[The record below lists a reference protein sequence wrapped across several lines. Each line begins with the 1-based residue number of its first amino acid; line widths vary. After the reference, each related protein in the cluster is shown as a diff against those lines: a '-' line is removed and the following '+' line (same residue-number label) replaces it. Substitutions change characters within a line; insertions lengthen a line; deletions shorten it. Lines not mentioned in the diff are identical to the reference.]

1 MKKYL
6 LLVFLCG
13 FWISRAQSAYTQT
26 TASTEV
32 PLVTLLNELSD
43 KHDIRF
49 SYNVRLI
56 RGLRITRP
64 MADLSLTG
72 SLAYISDLIP
82 IRFDLA
88 NEGNYAI
95 IPIRSRLNFQ
105 VSDAADDTPIALVYV
120 TINGTKQRYLI
131 PNNGT
136 YFLDNSFPSDSLEI
150 TTSFY
155 TPVRTT
161 AADITRQNGRVL
173 LSQDT
178 VNLGE
183 VTILSYLTSGVNSF
197 LGDHHVEINM
207 KDLGLIAGETDGDIL
222 QVLQA
227 IPGIRSPNGKPGSL
241 NFRGS
246 PFGLNLTLFD
256 DIPIYHNGH
265 FFGTFSPY
273 NPGVVRNIEVYR
285 GNLPSKWGGRVGGL
299 INVKTS
305 NEVPEK
311 VKTGVIANTVI
322 GGLEF
327 EAPITRRLGLILS
340 ARANYPIDRFSPKL
354 DAYADFNFQ
363 GSAISSRQVDGNNTF
378 FDQLKIRFSDIS
390 GKLIYD
396 VSNQHKLTFSYLNIQ
411 NSLVYDLNSQGGNR
425 NQREDNIL
433 DNTGF
438 TFNWTSKWSDQVSTR
453 LAFTNSSYNIF
464 EDRVDLDRGN
474 RKDNSVEN
482 IIKDNR
488 FKALVEWQANE
499 NATWNFGYN
508 YADQKATFEESENGN
523 IGVLEKKNNEAETH
537 SLFANLEQELG
548 ARLILN
554 AGLRTDFYSVNQN
567 SFIDP
572 RLSLTYLVSKS
583 FFVKGAASRAH
594 QYISQ
599 QFGNDFADFKVGT
612 QFWTLAE
619 RDDQIVEGLQF
630 MAGAL
635 YDKGDWLLDLELYAN
650 DIENISRPGII
661 DDQDPEP
668 DQRGDLQTLG
678 ADLLI
683 KKRWKRFETWFS
695 YTLGQTEDSFRRT
708 TQFSYYDQRHALN
721 IKWLYSRKKWNFALS
736 WGMMT
741 GLPVYL
747 PSRDQILDGNSL
759 DVPYE
764 DRFPVQHQMD
774 LSTTYRFSPAGAAW
788 KGIIGFSVLN
798 LYDRENIINIFQ
810 SNVRSNDFLRQGIR
824 FAPNLQ
830 VKIIF

>member
-1 MKKYL
+1 MKKCL

-13 FWISRAQSAYTQT
+13 FWMSRSQSIEAQTISN
-26 TASTEV
+26 EI
-32 PLVTLLNELSD
+32 PLVTLLDQLSER
-43 KHDIRF
+43 HDIRF

-56 RGLRITRP
+56 TGLQIAP
-64 MADLSLTG
+64 PLADLSLAG
-72 SLAYISDLIP
+72 SLAHISNLIP
-82 IRFDLA
+82 VRFDLA

-95 IPIRSRLNFQ
+95 VPIRSVLSFQ
-105 VSDAADDTPIALVYV
+105 VKDAADNTPIELVYV

-131 PNNGT
+131 PNNGY
-136 YFLDNSFPSDSLEI
+136 YFLGDSFPSDSLEI

-155 TPVRTT
+155 TPIRTT
-161 AADITRQNGRVL
+161 AANVIRQKGQVL
-173 LSQDT
+173 LNQDT

-273 NPGVVRNIEVYR
+273 NPGVVQSIEVYR
-285 GNLPSKWGGRVGGL
+285 GNLPAKWGGRVGGL

-305 NEVPEK
+305 DNVPERM
-311 VKTGVIANTVI
+311 KTGIIANTVI

-327 EAPITRRLGLILS
+327 EAPITRKLGIILS
-340 ARANYPIDRFSPKL
+340 ARANYPINGFSPKL

-363 GSAISSRQVDGNNTF
+363 GSAISSKQVDGSTAF

-396 VSNQHKLTFSYLNIQ
+396 VSNQHKLTLSYLNIQ
-411 NSLVYDLNSQGGNR
+411 NSLVYDLNSMGGNR
-425 NQREDNIL
+425 NLTEDNSL

-438 TFNWTSKWSDQVSTR
+438 TLKWSGSWSDNLSTR

-474 RKDNSVEN
+474 RNDNSVEN

-488 FKALVEWQANE
+488 FKAFVEWQASP

-508 YADQKATFEESENGN
+508 YTDQKATFEESQNGN
-523 IGVLEKKNNEAETH
+523 EGSLGKMNNATETH
-537 SLFANLEQELG
+537 SFFANLEQELG
-548 ARLILN
+548 SRLILN
-554 AGLRTDFYSVNQN
+554 AGLRTDFYSADQN
-567 SFIDP
+567 RFIDP
-572 RLSLTYLVSKS
+572 RLSLTYIVSKS
-583 FFVKGAASRAH
+583 FFIKGAASRAH
-594 QYISQ
+594 QYIRQ
-599 QFGNDFADFKVGT
+599 QFGNDFADFQIGT
-612 QFWTLAE
+612 QFWSLAE
-619 RDDQIVEGLQF
+619 RDNQIVEGIQF

-668 DQRGDLQTLG
+668 DQIGDLKTLG

-683 KKRWKRFETWFS
+683 KKRWNKFETWFS
-695 YTLGQTEDSFRRT
+695 YTLGQTEDQFRRN

-741 GLPVYL
+741 GLPVYI
-747 PSRDQILDGNSL
+747 PSSDAILDGNSL

-774 LSTTYRFSPAGAAW
+774 LSTTFRFSPVGAAW
-788 KGIIGFSVLN
+788 KGVIGFSVLN
-798 LYDRENIINIFQ
+798 LYNQENIINIFQ
-810 SNVRSNDFLRQGIR
+810 SNVRSNDFLRKGIR

-830 VKIIF
+830 VKITF

>member
-1 MKKYL
+1 MKKCL

-13 FWISRAQSAYTQT
+13 FWMSQAHSFYAQTPSGTD
-26 TASTEV
+26 V
-32 PLVTLLNELSD
+32 PLITLLNQLSN
-43 KHDIRF
+43 KYDIKF
-49 SYNVRLI
+49 SYNASLI
-56 RGLRITRP
+56 RGLQIARP
-64 MADLSLTG
+64 NDGSSLQNA
-72 SLAYISDLIP
+72 LDYISQRIP
-82 IRFDLA
+82 VRFNLA

-95 IPIRSRLNFQ
+95 IPIRSALNFQ
-105 VSDAADDTPIALVYV
+105 VLDAADNTPVELVYV

-131 PNNGT
+131 PSNGT
-136 YFLDNSFPSDSLEI
+136 YFLDDSFPSDSLEI

-161 AADITRQNGRVL
+161 AANIVRQNGLVHL
-173 LSQDT
+173 NQDT

-305 NEVPEK
+305 DKVPEK
-311 VKTGVIANTVI
+311 VKTGLIANTVM

-327 EAPITRRLGLILS
+327 EAPITPKLGLIFS
-340 ARANYPIDRFSPKL
+340 ARANYPVDGFSPKL
-354 DAYADFNFQ
+354 QAYADFNFQ

-396 VSNQHKLTFSYLNIQ
+396 VNDQHKLTLSYLNIQ

-425 NQREDNIL
+425 NQRENNSL

-438 TFNWTSKWSDQVSTR
+438 TLKWSGRWTEAFSSR
-453 LAFTNSSYNIF
+453 FAFTNSSYNILD
-464 EDRVDLDRGN
+464 DRSDNDPGN
-474 RKDNSVEN
+474 PRDNTTEN

-488 FKALVEWQANE
+488 FKALFKWQSTSA
-499 NATWNFGYN
+499 ATWSFGYN
-508 YADQKATFEESENGN
+508 YAHQMALFEESETGN
-523 IGVLEKKNNEAETH
+523 NASLEKKNNETETH
-537 SLFANLEQELG
+537 SLFANLEQEIG
-548 ARLILN
+548 SRLILN
-554 AGLRTDFYSVNQN
+554 AGLRTDFYSANQN
-567 SFIDP
+567 QFIDP
-572 RLSLTYLVSKS
+572 RVSFTYLASKS

-599 QFGNDFADFKVGT
+599 QFGNDFADFKIGT
-612 QFWTLAE
+612 QFWSLAE
-619 RDDQIVEGLQF
+619 RNDQIVEGLQF

-635 YDKGDWLLDLELYAN
+635 YDKGNWLVDLELYAN
-650 DIENISRPGII
+650 DIENISRPGNI
-661 DDQDPEP
+661 DDGNPEP
-668 DQRGDLQTLG
+668 DQSGVLKTLG

-683 KKRWKRFETWFS
+683 KKRWNRFETWFS
-695 YTLGQTEDSFRRT
+695 YTLGQTEDRFRRIT
-708 TQFSYYDQRHALN
+708 RFSYYDQRHALN
-721 IKWLYSRKKWNFALS
+721 IKWLYSQKRWNFALS
-736 WGMMT
+736 WGLMT
-741 GLPVYL
+741 GLPVVI
-747 PSRDQILDGNSL
+747 PSRENILGGNSL

-764 DRFPVQHQMD
+764 DRFPAQHQMD
-774 LSTTYRFSPAGAAW
+774 LSTTYRFSPADANW
-788 KGIIGFSVLN
+788 KGVIGFSVLN
-798 LYDRENIINIFQ
+798 LYNQENIINIFQ
-810 SNVRSNDFLRQGIR
+810 SNVRPNDFLRKGIR

>member
-1 MKKYL
+1 MKKCL
-6 LLVFLCG
+6 LWVLLSGLLVTG
-13 FWISRAQSAYTQT
+13 QRSVSAQSTSA
-26 TASTEV
+26 EV
-32 PLVTLLNELSD
+32 PLTTLLTDLSE
-43 KHDIRF
+43 KHNVRF

-56 RGLRITRP
+56 KGLQIIPPLT
-64 MADLSLTG
+64 DLSLSG

-95 IPIRSRLNFQ
+95 VPIRSTLSFQ
-105 VSDAADDTPIALVYV
+105 VNDAIDNTPIELIYV

-131 PNNGT
+131 PNNGS
-136 YFLDNSFPSDSLEI
+136 YLLDDSFPSDSLEI

-161 AADITRQNGRVL
+161 AANIIKKNGKVF

-305 NEVPEK
+305 NEVPDK
-311 VKTGVIANTVI
+311 VKTGIMANTVM

-327 EAPITRRLGLILS
+327 EAPITPRLGLILS
-340 ARANYPIDRFSPKL
+340 ARANYPINSFSPKL

-363 GSAISSRQVDGNNTF
+363 GSAISSRQVDGNNAF

-396 VSNQHKLTFSYLNIQ
+396 VNDQHKLTLSYLNIQ

-425 NQREDNIL
+425 NRTEDNRL
-433 DNTGF
+433 DNSGF
-438 TFNWTSKWSDQVSTR
+438 TLNWSGRWSDKLSTR

-464 EDRVDLDRGN
+464 EDRVDLDGGN
-474 RKDNSVEN
+474 RNDQTTEN
-482 IIKDNR
+482 IITDNR
-488 FKALVEWQANE
+488 FKVLVNWRPTERT
-499 NATWNFGYN
+499 TWNAGYN
-508 YADQKATFEESENGN
+508 YADQKAIFDESQNGN
-523 IGVLEKKNNEAETH
+523 ISPLEKKNNETETH
-537 SLFANLEQELG
+537 SFFVNLEQEIG
-548 ARLILN
+548 SRLILN

-567 SFIDP
+567 QFIDP
-572 RLSLTYLVSKS
+572 RLSMTYLVSKS
-583 FFVKGAASRAH
+583 FFLKGAASRTH
-594 QYISQ
+594 QYMQ
-599 QFGNDFADFKVGT
+599 QKYGNDFADFKIGT
-612 QFWTLAE
+612 QFWSLAE
-619 RDDQIVEGLQF
+619 RNDQIAEGLQF

-635 YDKGDWLLDLELYAN
+635 YDKGDWLVDLELYAN
-650 DIENISRPGII
+650 DIENISRPGLI
-661 DDQDPEP
+661 DGQNPLP
-668 DQRGDLQTLG
+668 DQSGDLNTLG
-678 ADLLI
+678 ADLLV
-683 KKRWKRFETWFS
+683 KKRWNRFETWFS
-695 YTLGQTEDSFRRT
+695 YTLGQTEDRFRSN

-721 IKWLYSRKKWNFALS
+721 IKWLYSRKRWNFALS
-736 WGMMT
+736 WGLMT
-741 GLPVYL
+741 GLPVNI
-747 PSRDQILDGNSL
+747 PSSEEIIGGDSL

-764 DRFPVQHQMD
+764 DRFPAQHQMD

-788 KGIIGFSVLN
+788 KGVIGFSVLN

-810 SNVRSNDFLRQGIR
+810 SNVRVNDFLRQGIR

>member
-1 MKKYL
+1 MKKCL
-6 LLVFLCG
+6 LLVLLCG
-13 FWISRAQSAYTQT
+13 LWITILQPAAAQTGR
-26 TASTEV
+26 TEV
-32 PLVTLLNELSD
+32 ALTTLLDELSE

-56 RGLRITRP
+56 RGLRLPRP
-64 MADLSLTG
+64 LADLSLTS
-72 SLAYISDLIP
+72 SLAHISERIP

-95 IPIRSRLNFQ
+95 VPIRSMLSFQ
-105 VSDAADDTPIALVYV
+105 VNDATDNTPIELIYV

-131 PNNGT
+131 PNNGS
-136 YFLDNSFPSDSLEI
+136 YFLDDSFPSDSLEI

-155 TPVRTT
+155 TPVKTT
-161 AADITRQNGRVL
+161 AADILKKNGKVF

-305 NEVPEK
+305 DEVPDR
-311 VKTGVIANTVI
+311 VRTGVMANTVM

-327 EAPITRRLGLILS
+327 EAPITPRLGLIFS
-340 ARANYPIDRFSPKL
+340 ARANYPINSFSPKL

-396 VSNQHKLTFSYLNIQ
+396 VNDQHKLTLSYLNIQ

-425 NQREDNIL
+425 NRTEDNSL

-438 TFNWTSKWSDQVSTR
+438 TLNWSGGWSDKLSTR

-464 EDRVDLDRGN
+464 EDRVDLDRGSRN
-474 RKDNSVEN
+474 DQTTEN
-482 IIKDNR
+482 VITDNR
-488 FKALVEWQANE
+488 FKALVNWQPTE
-499 NATWNFGYN
+499 KATWNLGYN
-508 YADQKATFEESENGN
+508 YADQKAIFDESQNGN
-523 IGVLEKKNNEAETH
+523 SSALEKKNNETETH
-537 SLFANLEQELG
+537 SFFANLEQEIG
-548 ARLILN
+548 SRLILN
-554 AGLRTDFYSVNQN
+554 AGLRADFYSVNQN
-567 SFIDP
+567 QFIDP
-572 RLSLTYLVSKS
+572 RFSMTYLVSKS
-583 FFVKGAASRAH
+583 FFIKGAASRTH
-594 QYISQ
+594 QYIQ
-599 QFGNDFADFKVGT
+599 QQYGNDFADFKIGT
-612 QFWTLAE
+612 QFWSLAE
-619 RDDQIVEGLQF
+619 RNDQIVEGLQF

-635 YDKGDWLLDLELYAN
+635 YDKGDWLIDLELYAN
-650 DIENISRPGII
+650 DIDNISRPGLI
-661 DDQDPEP
+661 DGQNPLP
-668 DQRGDLQTLG
+668 DQSGDLNTVG
-678 ADLLI
+678 ADLLV
-683 KKRWKRFETWFS
+683 KKRWNRFETWFS
-695 YTLGQTEDSFRRT
+695 YTLGQTEDRFRGN

-721 IKWLYSRKKWNFALS
+721 IKWLYSRKRWNFALS
-736 WGMMT
+736 WGLMT
-741 GLPVYL
+741 GLPVNI
-747 PSRDQILDGNSL
+747 PSSENIIGGDSL

-764 DRFPVQHQMD
+764 DRFPAQHQMD

-788 KGIIGFSVLN
+788 KGVIGFSVLN

-810 SNVRSNDFLRQGIR
+810 TNVRTNDFLRQGIR